1 MSITASTSTTA
12 GTSSPATAATPFS
25 LETIAGIAAGAAG
38 VQDAAAVYDRRLRAP
53 GANRAASGPGTG
65 GVPAGTDVPADR
77 PALVHGPEPV
87 LPPDAVATLPQ
98 ALARAARVAPGRGT
112 TYLLPDGSTDRQT
125 YAELYEE
132 ARRVLGGLRR
142 HGLTPGDTVLL
153 QCADSRTFVTA
164 WWACVLGGFLPT
176 PVAPAPEYATDNAA
190 VRKLVA
196 AWGLLGRPPVIAD
209 PGLLEGV
216 RSLAG
221 RLPGG
226 EALRVLA
233 ADTLFDPEPADWSVP
248 DPDALIVNLLTS
260 GSTGT
265 PKCVQHRHRTIVARS
280 YAAIAANGFT
290 EHDVSLN
297 WMPLDHVGGMIMFN
311 LRDVFL
317 TCEHVNVRTESV
329 IRRPLL
335 WLDCLDRFRA
345 TSTWAPNFAFSLVCR
360 RAEEIAAGSW
370 DLSRL
375 TNICNA
381 GEAVVARTAR
391 RFVEL
396 LAPHALPADAMV
408 PCWGMSETSSGVT
421 YTRMHR
427 DDPAAGTISLE
438 PASLDG
444 GLRELPVGTPGAVV
458 VTEVGAPV
466 PGVALRIV
474 DPKGEVLPEGRVGRL
489 HVSGSTV
496 LNGYAHNERANL
508 ESFTDDGWFDT
519 GDLGFLRDGRLFL
532 TGRQKNMVI
541 VNGANFPAHE
551 IEAVVEQVPGVL
563 PACSAVAG
571 VPDEDTGTDAL
582 VVFFVPDT
590 DDVPALV
597 DAIRSALARDL
608 ALRPAYLVP
617 VTGQEFPRQNGGKVQ
632 RERLLEGWR
641 DGRFDDRCYG
651 GEADDAAPDSPS
663 GDEAGVPALAVA
675 WEPAG
680 TPLRQRPAGPLVAM
694 VSGAAPDWLDRLA
707 DVRVPVGADPV
718 ELARALEQAFEGVD
732 EQLTDD
738 RAGEDRGLVP
748 QVLFVAAGDPAAA
761 PADGDAGVPAQFLA
775 VASALSR
782 VRPDAELTVFTRGAA
797 QAAPGDLVVP
807 GRAGLTALVRTAR
820 SERLLARTAM
830 IDAPADADAAA
841 LAALAGRQHD
851 SDVVAVRDGKPL
863 QQRLRTVPLPEVF
876 DVPTDVLRRGGT
888 CLLTGGLGGLGRT
901 VAEHLVVAHG
911 ARLLIVGRTPEARLD
926 TEARQALELLSA
938 VGGVRY
944 RAADVADPDALA
956 RVVVEAEASW
966 GRGLDLVL
974 HLAGAA
980 VAAQWESLSE
990 HELRPESAEW
1000 LDRMLRPKAG
1010 GCVAVDG
1017 LLATR
1022 PDTVVVLFS
1031 SVNGFF
1037 GGTGFGAYAAAN
1049 AVLDGWAQRWAATG
1063 RRAQSL
1069 AWSMWDGPGM
1079 NQGSPLVAAARHRGL
1094 TLIDPARGTLALL
1107 GALRAGP
1114 VHLLIGADPANEQIK
1129 TLLAADQ
1136 LRGGTIAVAVVP
1148 EPGEDPQRVR
1158 AAASARLAGQG
1169 IFARVVVT
1177 SRIERDRSGS
1187 PDPAAVLAALGAG
1200 GAGYVAPDGQLEV
1213 LVAKAAAEVLGV
1225 SQVGRDESFFSLGC
1239 DSIRAVQ
1246 LAEALSNHLGD
1257 RVTVGSLYES
1267 PTVRSLAAGIAG

>member
-1 MSITASTSTTA
+1 MSTTASTSTTDR
-12 GTSSPATAATPFS
+12 TSSPAPAATRFS
-25 LETIAGIAAGAAG
+25 LETIAGIAVGAAG

-53 GANRAASGPGTG
+53 GANRAVSGPGTD
-65 GVPAGTDVPADR
+65 GVPAGINVPADR

-98 ALARAARVAPGRGT
+98 ALARAAQVAPGRGT

-132 ARRVLGGLRR
+132 ARRMLGGLRC

-153 QCADSRTFVTA
+153 QCADSRTFVTV

-196 AWGLLGRPPVIAD
+196 AWGLLGHPPVIAD

-226 EALRVLA
+226 EALQVLA
-233 ADTLFDPEPADWSVP
+233 ADTLLDPEPADWTVP

-280 YAAIAANGFT
+280 YAAITANGFT

-317 TCEHVNVRTESV
+317 ACEHVNVRTESV

-345 TSTWAPNFAFSLVCR
+345 TSTWAPNFAFSLVCQ

-427 DDPAAGTISLE
+427 DDPAVGTISLE

-458 VTEVGAPV
+458 VTEVGSPV

-474 DPKGEVLPEGRVGRL
+474 DPEGNVLPEGRVGRL
-489 HVSGSTV
+489 HVSGRTV

-508 ESFTDDGWFDT
+508 ESFTADGWFDT

-571 VPDEDTGTDAL
+571 VSDEDTGTDAL
-582 VVFFVPDT
+582 LVFFVPDT
-590 DDVPALV
+590 NDVPALV

-608 ALRPAYLVP
+608 ALRPTYLVP
-617 VTGQEFPRQNGGKVQ
+617 VTSQEFPRQNGGKVQ
-632 RERLLEGWR
+632 RERLLAGWR
-641 DGRFDDRCYG
+641 EGIFDDRCYG
-651 GEADDAAPDSPS
+651 GEADDAVPIGASD
-663 GDEAGVPALAVA
+663 DEAGMTALAVA

-680 TPLRQRPAGPLVAM
+680 TPLQQRPDGPVLAL
-694 VSGAAPDWLDRLA
+694 VSGAAPDWLDGTADIQVPVDTDPVALARSLERAFEEVAGQLA
-707 DVRVPVGADPV
+707 DQTRKDHN
-718 ELARALEQAFEGVD
+718 LA
-732 EQLTDD
+732 
-738 RAGEDRGLVP
+738 P

-761 PADGDAGVPAQFLA
+761 PADGDIGVLTQFLA
-775 VASALSR
+775 VASALAR

-797 QAAPGDLVVP
+797 QAAADDLVVP
-807 GRAGLTALVRTAR
+807 GRVGLTALVRTAR
-820 SERLLARTAM
+820 SERLLARTTM

-841 LAALAGRQHD
+841 LALLAARRHD
-851 SDVVAVRDGKPL
+851 GDVVAVRDGRPL
-863 QQRLRTVPLPEVF
+863 QQRLRTVQSPEVF
-876 DVPTDVLRRGGT
+876 GLPTDVLPHGGT

-911 ARLLIVGRTPEARLD
+911 ARLLIVGRTPETQLD
-926 TEARQALELLSA
+926 TEAREALEILSA
-938 VGGVRY
+938 VGEVRY
-944 RAADVADPDALA
+944 RAADVADADALA
-956 RVVVEAEASW
+956 REVAEAEAFW

-990 HELRPESAEW
+990 HELRTESAAW

-1010 GCVAVDG
+1010 GCVAVEG

-1031 SVNGFF
+1031 SVNGLF

-1079 NQGSPLVAAARHRGL
+1079 NQGSPLVAAAKHRGL

-1107 GALRAGP
+1107 SALHTGP
-1114 VHLLIGADPANEQIK
+1114 VHLLIGADPSNEQIK
-1129 TLLAADQ
+1129 MVLAADQ

-1158 AAASARLAGQG
+1158 AAVSAQLAGQG

-1187 PDPAAVLAALGAG
+1187 PDPAAVLAALDAG
-1200 GAGYVAPDGQLEV
+1200 GTDYVAPDGQLEV
-1213 LVAKAAAEVLGV
+1213 LIAKAAAEMLKVAR
-1225 SQVGRDESFFSLGC
+1225 VGRDDSFFSLGC
-1239 DSIRAVQ
+1239 DSIRALQ
-1246 LAEALSNHLGD
+1246 LAEALSEQLGD
-1257 RVTVGSLYES
+1257 RITVGSLYES
-1267 PTVRSLAAGIAG
+1267 PTVRSLAAAIAD

>member
-1 MSITASTSTTA
+1 MTATAS
-12 GTSSPATAATPFS
+12 SPLSAPRMSLDDVAA
-25 LETIAGIAAGAAG
+25 LAAG
-38 VQDAAAVYDRRLRAP
+38 VRGVREAAAVHDRRLRAT
-53 GANRAASGPGTG
+53 GAGRPSGPAGA
-65 GVPAGTDVPADR
+65 VPAGTDVPADR
-77 PALVHGPEPV
+77 PALVRGPEPV
-87 LPPDAVATLPQ
+87 LPPDAVATLPE
-98 ALARAARVAPGRGT
+98 ALARAARVAPDRGT
-112 TYLLPDGSTDRQT
+112 TYVLPDGGTDRQT
-125 YAELYEE
+125 YAELYED

-142 HGLTPGDTVLL
+142 HGLAPGDTVLL
-153 QCADSRTFVTA
+153 QCADSRAFVTT

-190 VRKLVA
+190 VRKLAA
-196 AWGLLGRPPVIAD
+196 AWDLLGRPPVVAD
-209 PGLLEGV
+209 PGLFDGV
-216 RSLAG
+216 RSLAD

-226 EALRVLA
+226 EDLRVLA
-233 ADTLFDPEPADWSVP
+233 ADALADPEPAEWTVP

-265 PKCVQHRHRTIVARS
+265 PKCVQHRHRTIVART

-290 EHDVSLN
+290 AHEVSLN

-317 TCEHVNVRTESV
+317 ACEHVNLRTESV

-335 WLDCLDRFRA
+335 WLDCLDRFGA

-360 RAEEIAAGSW
+360 HAEEIAAGSW

-427 DDPAAGTISLE
+427 DDPAAGTVSLE
-438 PASLDG
+438 PGSLDG
-444 GLRELPVGTPGAVV
+444 ALRELPAGTPGAVV

-466 PGVALRIV
+466 PGVALRITGP
-474 DPKGEVLPEGRVGRL
+474 DGEVLPEGRVGRL
-489 HVSGSTV
+489 HVSGDTV
-496 LNGYAHNERANL
+496 MNGYARNERANR
-508 ESFTDDGWFDT
+508 ESFTGDGWFDT
-519 GDLGFLRDGRLFL
+519 GDLGFLRAGRLFL
-532 TGRQKNMVI
+532 TGRRTNMVI

-551 IEAVVEQVPGVL
+551 IEAVVEQVPGVR

-571 VPDEDTGTDAL
+571 VPDEETGTDAL
-582 VVFFVPDT
+582 VVFFVPDG

-617 VTGQEFPRQNGGKVQ
+617 VTAAEFPRQPGGKVQ

-641 DGRFDDRCYG
+641 EGRFDDRCYG
-651 GEADDAAPDSPS
+651 GEAGGADADAAA
-663 GDEAGVPALAVA
+663 GDEGVGVPALAVV
-675 WEPAG
+675 WEAAG
-680 TPLRQRPAGPLVAM
+680 APLGQRPPGPLVAC
-694 VSGAAPDWLDRLA
+694 VAGGDAAGWLDGVA
-707 DVRVPVGADPV
+707 DARVPAGTDPG
-718 ELARALEQAFEGVD
+718 ELAKALERAFDGLGEPAAGGSGEGP
-732 EQLTDD
+732 
-738 RAGEDRGLVP
+738 VP
-748 QVLFVAAGDPAAA
+748 QVLFVAAGDPAEA
-761 PADGDAGVPAQFLA
+761 PADGDGAVPAQFLA
-775 VASALSR
+775 VAAALAR
-782 VRPDAELTVFTRGAA
+782 VRPGAELTVLTRGAA
-797 QAAPGDLVVP
+797 TTAPGELVVP
-807 GRAGLTALVRTAR
+807 GRAALTALVRTAR

-830 IDAPADADAAA
+830 VDAPADARPAGLAG
-841 LAALAGRQHD
+841 LAAVRHPE
-851 SDVVAVRDGKPL
+851 DVVAVRAGGPL
-863 QQRLRTVPLPEVF
+863 RQRLRTVPLPDAF
-876 DVPTDVLRRGGT
+876 DIAADLLPPGGT
-888 CLLTGGLGGLGRT
+888 CLITGGLGGLGRT
-901 VAEHLVVAHG
+901 VAEHLAVAQG
-911 ARLLIVGRTPEARLD
+911 ARLLIVGRTPEERLAPGAR
-926 TEARQALELLSA
+926 EALEILSS
-938 VGGVRY
+938 VGEVRY
-944 RAADVADPDALA
+944 RAVDASDAEALA
-956 RVVVEAEASW
+956 GAVAEAEAAW

-980 VAAQWESLSE
+980 VAEQWESLSG
-990 HELRPESAEW
+990 HELRSESAGW
-1000 LDRMLRPKAG
+1000 LERMLRPKAG

-1022 PDTVVVLFS
+1022 PDTAVVLFS

-1049 AVLDGWAQRWAATG
+1049 AVLDGWAQRWAAAG
-1063 RRAQSL
+1063 RRARSL

-1079 NQGSPLVAAARHRGL
+1079 NEGSPLVAAARHRGL

-1107 GALRAGP
+1107 GALRTAP
-1114 VHLLIGADPANEQIK
+1114 VHLLLGADPANEQIK
-1129 TLLAADQ
+1129 TYLAADQ

-1148 EPGEDPQRVR
+1148 EPGADAPAVRV
-1158 AAASARLAGQG
+1158 AVAARLAGQG
-1169 IFARVVVT
+1169 VFARVAVT
-1177 SRIERDRSGS
+1177 SRIERDPGGA

-1200 GAGYVAPDGQLEV
+1200 GAGYAAPDGRLEV
-1213 LVAKAAAEVLGV
+1213 LVARTAAEVLGV
-1225 SQVGRDESFFSLGC
+1225 PRVGRDDSFFGLGC

-1246 LAEALSNHLGD
+1246 LAEALSGLLGD
-1257 RVTVGSLYES
+1257 RVTVGALYES
-1267 PTVRSLAAGIAG
+1267 PTVRSLAAGITG

>member
-1 MSITASTSTTA
+1 MSITAS
-12 GTSSPATAATPFS
+12 PAAAATQFS
-25 LETIAGIAAGAAG
+25 LETIAEIAAGAAG
-38 VQDAAAVYDRRLRAP
+38 VHDVAAVYDRRLRAP
-53 GANRAASGPGTG
+53 GAHRAASERSTG
-65 GVPAGTDVPADR
+65 GVRVGTDVPADR
-77 PALVHGPEPV
+77 PALVHGPDPV
-87 LPPDAVATLPQ
+87 LPADAVTTLPQ
-98 ALARAARVAPGRGT
+98 ALARAAQVAPARGT

-132 ARRVLGGLRR
+132 ARRMLGGLRR

-176 PVAPAPEYATDNAA
+176 PVAPAPEYVTDNAA

-196 AWGLLGRPPVIAD
+196 AWGLLGHPPVIAD
-209 PGLLEGV
+209 PGLFEGV

-221 RLPGG
+221 RLPGS

-233 ADTLFDPEPADWSVP
+233 ADTLLDPEPADWTVP

-345 TSTWAPNFAFSLVCR
+345 TNTWAPNFAFSLVCQ

-381 GEAVVARTAR
+381 GEAVVARTAH

-396 LAPHALPADAMV
+396 FAPHALPADAMV

-427 DDPAAGTISLE
+427 DDPAVGTISLE

-444 GLRELPVGTPGAVV
+444 GLCELPVGTPGAVV

-474 DPKGEVLPEGRVGRL
+474 DPEGEVLPEGRVGRL
-489 HVSGSTV
+489 HVSGRTV

-590 DDVPALV
+590 DDVPVLV
-597 DAIRSALARDL
+597 DTIRSALARDL
-608 ALRPAYLVP
+608 ALRPTYLVP
-617 VTGQEFPRQNGGKVQ
+617 VTRQEFPRQNGGKVQ
-632 RERLLEGWR
+632 RERLREGWR

-651 GEADDAAPDSPS
+651 GEAADTLPDGAA
-663 GDEAGVPALAVA
+663 GEEAGVPALAVV

-680 TPLRQRPAGPLVAM
+680 TPLRQRPAGPLVAC
-694 VSGAAPDWLDRLA
+694 VSGASLDWLDRLTA
-707 DVRVPVGADPV
+707 AQVPVGIDPV
-718 ELARALEQAFEGVD
+718 ELARALEQAFARVG
-732 EQLTDD
+732 EQLTDH
-738 RAGEDRGLVP
+738 RTGEERGLVP
-748 QVLFVAAGDPAAA
+748 QVLFVAVGDPSAA
-761 PADGDAGVPAQFLA
+761 PVDGDAGVLAEFLA
-775 VASALSR
+775 VASAVSR
-782 VRPDAELTVFTRGAA
+782 VRPDAELTVLTRGASPA
-797 QAAPGDLVVP
+797 VPGDLVVP
-807 GRAGLTALVRTAR
+807 GRTGLTALVRTAR

-830 IDAPADADAAA
+830 IDASADADATE
-841 LAALAGRQHD
+841 LAALASRQHD
-851 SDVVAVRDGKPL
+851 GGVIAVRDGKPL
-863 QQRLRTVPLPEVF
+863 QQRLRAVPLPEVF
-876 DVPTDVLRRGGT
+876 DVPTGVLPRGGT

-911 ARLLIVGRTPEARLD
+911 ARLLIVGRTPEAQLD
-926 TEARQALELLSA
+926 TEAREALEVLSA
-938 VGGVRY
+938 VGEVRY

-956 RVVVEAEASW
+956 RAVAEAEASW
-966 GRGLDLVL
+966 GCGLDLVL

-980 VAAQWESLSE
+980 VAEQWESLSE
-990 HELRPESAEW
+990 HDLRTESAQW
-1000 LDRMLRPKAG
+1000 LARMLRPKAG
-1010 GCVAVDG
+1010 GCVAVEG

-1022 PDTVVVLFS
+1022 PDTAVVLFS
-1031 SVNGFF
+1031 SVNGVF

-1094 TLIDPARGTLALL
+1094 TLIDPTRGTLALL
-1107 GALRAGP
+1107 GALHAGP

-1129 TLLAADQ
+1129 MFLAADQ
-1136 LRGGTIAVAVVP
+1136 LGGGTIAVAVVP
-1148 EPGEDPQRVR
+1148 GPGEDPQRVR
-1158 AAASARLAGQG
+1158 AAVSAQLAGQG
-1169 IFARVVVT
+1169 VFARVVVT
-1177 SRIERDRSGS
+1177 SRIERDRSGA
-1187 PDPAAVLAALGAG
+1187 PDPATVLASVGAG
-1200 GAGYVAPDGQLEV
+1200 GAGYVAPHGQLEV
-1213 LVAKAAAEVLGV
+1213 LVAEAAAEVLGV
-1225 SQVGRDESFFSLGC
+1225 SQVGRDDSFFSLGC

-1246 LAEALSNHLGD
+1246 LAEALSERLDGL
-1257 RVTVGSLYES
+1257 VSVSSLYES
-1267 PTVRSLAAGIAG
+1267 PTVRSLAAGIAS